1 MHKVALSCNA
11 KPEIAQN
18 TYLSVYINLYLNVYL
33 TSDNLFLPNEA
44 NGEIARIILP
54 FAKPLAVDLTPITV
68 NCDTLK
74 LCSVKNA
81 RRMIWRQ

>member
-33 TSDNLFLPNEA
+33 TSDNPYYVSDQKRAA
-44 NGEIARIILP
+44 NFMNMIMI
-54 FAKPLAVDLTPITV
+54 
-68 NCDTLK
+68 
-74 LCSVKNA
+74 KNA
-81 RRMIWRQ
+81 LNNQ